1 MVRSDAMRMFEHSDF
16 DLVPTAPWEPVLQ
29 EPDAEPSGLV
39 NIVVAGTLLD
49 VAKLVTTL
57 LRVTYPDL
65 GARTDRITEL
75 VRFASRRLELSQ
87 SWEFEVAARLS
98 QIGYLGLDPELVA
111 AWKRGEGL
119 SDDRQRELASHPLIA
134 RDLLSEVARLETV
147 REMIARQCEP
157 FTVPGCSADPVASRD
172 RVDLGAHLLHACAA
186 FDELVWAGAEGGN
199 AASRLRGAPM
209 EFCPEILDAL
219 ATWAVVPGA
228 RAA

>member
-1 MVRSDAMRMFEHSDF
+1 MRMFEHNDF
-16 DLVPTAPWEPVLQ
+16 DLVPAAPWEPMVPQ
-29 EPDAEPSGLV
+29 PDAEPEGLV

-75 VRFASRRLELSQ
+75 VRFASRRLELGQ

-111 AWKRGEGL
+111 AWKRGDAL
-119 SDDRQRELASHPLIA
+119 SEDHQRELASHPLIA
-134 RDLLSEVARLETV
+134 RDLLADVARLDTV
-147 REMIARQCEP
+147 REMIARQSEP
-157 FTVPGCSADPVASRD
+157 FIVPGCDADPVASRD

-186 FDELVWAGAEGGN
+186 FDELVWAGADGG
-199 AASRLRGAPM
+199 AATGRLRNARM

-219 ATWAVVPGA
+219 ATWAVTPGVP